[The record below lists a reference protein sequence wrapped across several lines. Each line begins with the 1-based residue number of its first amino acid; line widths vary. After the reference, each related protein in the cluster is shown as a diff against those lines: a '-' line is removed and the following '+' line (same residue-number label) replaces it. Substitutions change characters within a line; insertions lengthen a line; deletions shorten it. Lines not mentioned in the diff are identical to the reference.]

1 MTPSVASAEVPP
13 EPFAFPSASDPY
25 PTGEKPEMPPRS
37 VDLPAESRRDAVV
50 SPTDDELAARA
61 AAGDQA
67 ALAELLGRHERKLFR
82 LAMRFVLNEYDAQ
95 EVVQEVFLIVWRKLG
110 NFEGRAQVSTWLHRV
125 TVNAALMFLR
135 ARRRHPPMT
144 MAASWTASGEPFD
157 LAEVSANRGLSRT
170 PVEQLESA
178 ELQRE
183 LMKAIDGLPAGLRL
197 VFSERLVEGRSTS
210 QTAHALKVSTPVVKS
225 RLHRARLRLRA
236 NMQGYRAQ

>member
-1 MTPSVASAEVPP
+1 MNPSVASVEAPDKS
-13 EPFAFPSASDPY
+13 FAFPSASVPCLAN
-25 PTGEKPEMPPRS
+25 EKPSAPPRS
-37 VDLPAESRRDAVV
+37 VNVPAAAHREAGM

-61 AAGDQA
+61 GAGDQA

-82 LAMRFVLNEYDAQ
+82 LAMRFVLNEHDAQ

-144 MAASWTASGEPFD
+144 MGPSWTANGEPFD

-183 LMKAIDGLPAGLRL
+183 LMKAIDDLPSRLRL

-210 QTAHALKVSTPVVKS
+210 QTARSLGVSTPVVKS

-236 NMQGYRAQ
+236 NMQSYRAP